1 MASFASRRGTL
12 IIKRVMTRRFSWR
25 RAGKRLAL
33 TLGFTLIEMAI
44 VLVVIGLIVSGGLV
58 AIGPVVENANVN
70 QTNQKLDR
78 VEQALVVYVIRYSC
92 LPCPADPASPGTGGV
107 YTSSQAVSG
116 TTAYSTSC
124 ATTGACQ
131 FAQGAVPWVNLGI
144 SEGDASDAFGIRFSY
159 AVTPALA
166 LTASGIINGM
176 QRVTSTY
183 PGGTLDVSNNAGT
196 VITLD
201 ASYVLISHGPDRS
214 YGRQMTVGGAAIP
227 AAPFASTF
235 EQDNST
241 GPTYRQSD
249 YSSDKA
255 GTTYFDDIVRWRSA
269 PFVIQQ
275 CGANSCGN
283 PL

>member
-1 MASFASRRGTL
+1 M
-12 IIKRVMTRRFSWR
+12 KRAGWR
-25 RAGKRLAL
+25 RAAKRLVQ

-78 VEQALVVYVIRYSC
+78 VEQALVLHVIRYGC
-92 LPCPADPASPGTGGV
+92 LPCPAGPGEPATGTYTAGQSVANGAVYTGTCAGGTG
-107 YTSSQAVSG
+107 
-116 TTAYSTSC
+116 C
-124 ATTGACQ
+124 D
-131 FAQGAVPWVNLGI
+131 FAQGVVPWVNLGI

-166 LTASGIINGM
+166 LAAASTTAGM
-176 QRVTSTY
+176 QRVTSSY
-183 PGGTLDVSNNAGT
+183 PAGTLDVSNNAGT
-196 VITLD
+196 VITTD
-201 ASYVLISHGPDRS
+201 AAYVLISHGPDRA
-214 YGRQMTVGGAAIP
+214 YGRQMTVGGAALP
-227 AAPFASTF
+227 AAPFSSTF
-235 EQDNST
+235 EGDNSA

-249 YSSDKA
+249 YSSDKS